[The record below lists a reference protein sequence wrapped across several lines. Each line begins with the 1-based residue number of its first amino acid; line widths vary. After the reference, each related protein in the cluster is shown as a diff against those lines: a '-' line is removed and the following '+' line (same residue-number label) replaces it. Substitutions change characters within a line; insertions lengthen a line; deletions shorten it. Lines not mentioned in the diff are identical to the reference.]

1 MWRRNQL
8 FVSALSLPEAIEPG
22 HKGVRMER
30 QQTSGTF
37 LKPADIQMLQRV
49 PQTTLPVG
57 ASPREREAHA
67 ATLVTLFKSGLT
79 SEDKLVSAVTGS
91 PGA

>member
-1 MWRRNQL
+1 
-8 FVSALSLPEAIEPG
+8 
-22 HKGVRMER
+22 MER

-37 LKPADIQMLQRV
+37 FKPADIQMLQMLQRV
-49 PQTTLPVG
+49 LQTTLPVG

-67 ATLVTLFKSGLT
+67 AKLVTLFKSGLT